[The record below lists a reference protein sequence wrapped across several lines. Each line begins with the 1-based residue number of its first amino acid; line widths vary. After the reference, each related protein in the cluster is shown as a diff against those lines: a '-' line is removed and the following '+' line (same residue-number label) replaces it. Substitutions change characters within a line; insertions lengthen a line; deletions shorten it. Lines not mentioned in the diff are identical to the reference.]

1 VSKAKTMLETVLSF
15 LAGAILVLVVV
26 NDVFQSVIVPRAV
39 GKRFRISFAVYRGLW
54 KLWPLIASRF
64 AGAKADEREDFLA
77 LYAPFTLVVL
87 LFVWTA
93 CAMLGYALIAWA
105 YRAGFTPPLRSF
117 GEAIYFSGTALTTL
131 GFGDVVGREAIP
143 RIMSIFAAVTGLALL
158 SITTAYFFALFG
170 SFQSR
175 EQFVVTVGARAGS
188 PPSGVNLLA
197 IAAYSETQDDLNAL
211 MIDAQRWAAS
221 VMESHL
227 AYPTLAYFRSSHE
240 HESWIGTLGTLLDA
254 SVLLMTT
261 VDIKCGQA
269 RLFFNIGRHATN
281 DLRRYFVLERPVPH
295 IERSEFEH
303 ACDRLQA
310 AGYTIKPRD
319 AAWESFKALRSSYA
333 GNLGGLAHYFQI
345 PPLQWIG
352 DRSAVTRE
360 HHAASSTPR

>member
-1 VSKAKTMLETVLSF
+1 MLETIIYFVC
-15 LAGAILVLVVV
+15 GAILILTVV

-39 GKRFRISFAVYRGLW
+39 GKRFRISFLVYRGSW
-54 KLWPLIASRF
+54 MLWPRLASLF
-64 AGAKADEREDFLA
+64 SGAKEEAREDFLA

-87 LFVWTA
+87 LIVWTA
-93 CAMLGYALIAWA
+93 CAMLGYALLCWA
-105 YRAGFTPPLRSF
+105 FPLGFTPPLHSF
-117 GEAIYFSGTALTTL
+117 GNALYFAGTALTTL
-131 GFGDVVGREAIP
+131 GFGDVVGNTVAP
-143 RIMSIFAAVTGLALL
+143 RLISIFAAITGLALL

-188 PPSGVNLLA
+188 PPSGVNLLT
-197 IAAYSETQDDLNAL
+197 IAAYSETEGDLNGL

-269 RLFFNIGRHATN
+269 RIFFNIGRHAAR
-281 DLRRYFVLERPVPH
+281 DLSRYFNLSRPEPRV
-295 IERSEFEH
+295 ERSEFEH

-310 AGYTIKPRD
+310 AGFTVQPRD
-319 AAWESFKALRSSYA
+319 DAWERFKSLRSSYA
-333 GNLGGLAHYFQI
+333 GNIDALAHYFEI

-352 DRSAVTRE
+352 DRSAISHA
-360 HHAASSTPR
+360 HHATSSTPH

>member
-1 VSKAKTMLETVLSF
+1 MLETILCF
-15 LAGAILVLVVV
+15 IGGAILIVVVV

-39 GKRFRISFAVYRGLW
+39 GKRFRISFLLYRASW
-54 KLWPLIASRF
+54 MVWPRLASSF
-64 AGAKADEREDFLA
+64 YGARAEDREDFLA

-87 LFVWTA
+87 LLVWTA
-93 CAMLGYALIAWA
+93 CAILGYALLCWA
-105 YRAGFTPPLRSF
+105 FPLGFAPPLQSF
-117 GEAIYFSGTALTTL
+117 GNALYFAATALTTL
-131 GFGDVVGREAIP
+131 GFGDVVGNTAAP
-143 RIMSIFAAVTGLALL
+143 RIISIFAAITGLALL

-188 PPSGVNLLA
+188 PASGVNLLA
-197 IAAYSETQDDLNAL
+197 IAAYSETEGDLNGL
-211 MIDAQRWAAS
+211 MLDAQRWAAS

-240 HESWIGTLGTLLDA
+240 YESWVGTLGTLLDA

-269 RLFFNIGRHATN
+269 RIFFNIGRHAAR
-281 DLRRYFVLERPVPH
+281 DLKRYFGLDRPEPSVD
-295 IERSEFEH
+295 RSEFDH

-310 AGYTIKPRD
+310 AGFTIKPRD
-319 AAWESFKALRSSYA
+319 EAWERFKALRTSYA
-333 GNLGGLAHYFQI
+333 GNIDALAHYFQI

-352 DRSAVTRE
+352 DRSAISRE
-360 HHAASSTPR
+360 HHATSSTPH

>member
-1 VSKAKTMLETVLSF
+1 MLATILCF
-15 LAGAILVLVVV
+15 LGGAILVLLVV

-39 GKRFRISFAVYRGLW
+39 GKRFRISFLVYRGLW
-54 KLWPLIASRF
+54 KLWPPLASRIY
-64 AGAKADEREDFLA
+64 GARAEDREDFLA
-77 LYAPFTLVVL
+77 LYAPFTLVL
-87 LFVWTA
+87 LLLVWTA
-93 CAMLGYALIAWA
+93 CAIHGYGLLAWA
-105 YRAGFTPPLRSF
+105 FHDGFSPPLHSF
-117 GEAIYFSGTALTTL
+117 GEALYFSGTSLTTI
-131 GFGDVVGREAIP
+131 GFGDIVGHTAAP
-143 RIMSIFAAVTGLALL
+143 RIISIFAAVTGLALL

-188 PPSGVNLLA
+188 PASGVNLLA

-240 HESWIGTLGTLLDA
+240 YESWVGTLGTLLDA

-269 RLFFNIGRHATN
+269 RIFFNIGRHAAS
-281 DLRRYFVLERPVPH
+281 DLKRYFNLDRPEPRV
-295 IERSEFEH
+295 ERSEFEH

-310 AGYTIKPRD
+310 AGFTIKPRD
-319 AAWESFKALRSSYA
+319 EAWERFKALRSSYA
-333 GNLGGLAHYFQI
+333 GNIDALAHYFEI

-352 DRSAVTRE
+352 DRSAISRA
-360 HHAASSTPR
+360 HHAKSSTLH